1 MKTICG
7 YLKAENEWSSVT
19 SGGLATSIAR
29 NFIINGGVVFGVAY
43 TDDFKSARYM
53 KIDKES
59 DVNLIRGTKYIRAE
73 KTLPSGLSLEEEVE
87 NTLGTNIA
95 VLCIGLPCEMFHLK
109 GILSKK
115 DISTDN
121 LYILDLVCHGPAYIE
136 IHKAFIDLLEM
147 RYDSKIIDYN
157 VRYKNPYWN
166 PAFIRATFANGKEY
180 VKKLNDSEFGKG
192 FNICPQPCSYSCKF
206 KGDNRASDITIGDFW
221 GITEED
227 VGYNKY
233 GVSIGFVHTDKAD
246 NLLNIPDFELMDADV
261 EKAMRGNP
269 RYSTVLDKNPAADR
283 FLKLFKEKGL
293 EYASTHCFSYKTRI
307 RQLIPNSIKVR
318 IKKLINR

>member
-206 KGDNRASDITIGDFW
+206 KGDNRASDITIGD
-221 GITEED
+221 
-227 VGYNKY
+227 Y
-233 GVSIGFVHTDKAD
+233 
-246 NLLNIPDFELMDADV
+246 
-261 EKAMRGNP
+261 
-269 RYSTVLDKNPAADR
+269 
-283 FLKLFKEKGL
+283 
-293 EYASTHCFSYKTRI
+293 
-307 RQLIPNSIKVR
+307 
-318 IKKLINR
+318 